1 MTQDID
7 APEGANVD
15 PRETKRVIEETVTT
29 AAPVER
35 TVEETETRTETTAP
49 ANG

>member
-1 MTQDID
+1 MTQEVDS
-7 APEGANVD
+7 PEGENVD
-15 PRETKRVIEETVTT
+15 PRETKRVVEETVVPQP
-29 AAPVER
+29 PVER